1 MPRVTLSTQYR
12 ALVALQEEK
21 RELFKTCERLGNMQ
35 AEVLRNAQF
44 EVKRLSR
51 KIEGTILLIAGLEEN
66 IAKLGG

>member
-1 MPRVTLSTQYR
+1 MTRVTLSTQYK

-51 KIEGTILLIAGLEEN
+51 KIEGAILLIAGLEET
-66 IAKLGG
+66 ISKLGA